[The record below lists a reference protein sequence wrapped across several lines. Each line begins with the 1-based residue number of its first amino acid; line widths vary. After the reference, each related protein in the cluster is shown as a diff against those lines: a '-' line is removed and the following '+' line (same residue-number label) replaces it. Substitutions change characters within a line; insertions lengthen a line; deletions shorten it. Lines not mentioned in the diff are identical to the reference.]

1 MSLFGIDLGSSGVKG
16 VAFDLEGNA
25 IASCSASYAVRFPG
39 PDQVEA
45 DPNGFWK
52 AFLRVAQSIAGQ
64 THQDPIE
71 ALAMSCHGETFI
83 PADEAGN
90 PVAEAIMNAD
100 NRAIAVADELA
111 GRMGWET
118 IYNLT
123 GAPPHAMFPLAKI
136 AWLRRNQPEI
146 YARARR
152 YLCVGDYV
160 LRRMGLSPA
169 IDPSQASR
177 TQLFDIHAGAWS
189 KPLCEAIGIDPAMLP
204 EVRPAGTPLGQLNA
218 GMAKELGLPAGTRV
232 AAGGHDQPCGALG
245 LGVIRPGVVGDSAG
259 SYECLTV
266 SSPRPYLNKTAMDS
280 RLNSYCHVAPGQ
292 YVTLAFFPSG
302 LMMRWFAESLCGVTG
317 EDEAGPFF
325 AQLEAE
331 ARGNPS
337 GLIVLPHVIG
347 ACNPNWDARAAA
359 GIAGLTLRTSRASI
373 YRGILEG
380 LAAELALNTDI
391 LAVLTQCPFDEIRI
405 FGGGARSALGL
416 ELRASSTGRAMRAL
430 HTGEASCL
438 GAAMLA
444 GLGAGVF
451 KDLDEAVARMVR
463 FGGAVP
469 PDAALA
475 EWFAGYKKK
484 FSMFYDALKNLR
496 GEE

>member
-1 MSLFGIDLGSSGVKG
+1 
-16 VAFDLEGNA
+16 
-25 IASCSASYAVRFPG
+25 
-39 PDQVEA
+39 VEA

-52 AFLRVAQSIAGQ
+52 AFLRVVLTIAGR
-64 THQDPIE
+64 THHDPIE
-71 ALAMSCHGETFI
+71 ALAMSCHGETFV
-83 PADEAGN
+83 PADEEGN
-90 PVAEAIMNAD
+90 PVGDAIMNAD
-100 NRAIAVADELA
+100 NRAIAEADELA
-111 GRMGWET
+111 GRMGWES

-136 AWLRRNQPEI
+136 AWLRQNRPGI
-146 YARARR
+146 FVRARSH
-152 YLCVGDYV
+152 LCVGDYI
-160 LRRMGLSPA
+160 LRRMGLPPA

-177 TQLFDIHAGAWS
+177 TQLFDIHARAWS
-189 KPLCEAIGIDPAMLP
+189 EPLCEAIGIQPDMLP
-204 EVRPAGTPLGQLNA
+204 EVLPAGALLGRLNA
-218 GMAKELGLPAGTRV
+218 GMASDLGLPARTRV
-232 AAGGHDQPCGALG
+232 AVGGHDQPCGALG
-245 LGVIRPGVVGDSAG
+245 LGVIKPGVVGDSAG

-266 SSPRPYLNKTAMDS
+266 SSSQPNLNRTAMDS

-337 GLIVLPHVIG
+337 GLIVLPHVVG
-347 ACNPNWDARAAA
+347 ACNPKWDARATA
-359 GIAGLTLRTSRASI
+359 GIAGLTLRTSRALI

-380 LAAELALNTDI
+380 LAAELALNTNI
-391 LAVLTQCPFDEIRI
+391 LALLTQCPFDEIRI
-405 FGGGARSALGL
+405 FGGGAKSALGL
-416 ELRASSTGRAMRAL
+416 ELRASSTGRAMREL
-430 HTGEASCL
+430 QTGEASCL

-451 KDLDEAVARMVR
+451 KNPDEAVARLAH
-463 FGGAVP
+463 FGDAIP
-469 PDAALA
+469 PDAALGK
-475 EWFAGYKKK
+475 WFAGYRTKVLK
-484 FSMFYDALKNLR
+484 FYDALKDLR